1 MAFADRT
8 GASLFESLQ
17 NDIVAVAEIGAN
29 RLLGY
34 DEDALAGC
42 RELQGQV
49 IALEITDLEFESFC
63 HPGVWGIRLS
73 RNPPPRDVDAR
84 ISGRLAA
91 LIELV
96 ASDDQ
101 AATSMRERVRFDG
114 DVAVAQKL
122 QRVLATLDIDWQEIL
137 ADYTGD
143 RIAFQLHQ
151 GLSRFGRRLR
161 GNLDSVLMTSSEYLR
176 EEARLTP
183 TRTEFGQFAAELT
196 RLKHDVARSEARLR
210 ALLDRLDDS
219 PSP

>member
-17 NDIVAVAEIGAN
+17 NDLLAVAEIGAN

-34 DEDALAGC
+34 DDAALAGC
-42 RELQGQV
+42 RELQGRV
-49 IALEITDLEFESFC
+49 IAFEITDLEFETYC
-63 HPGVWGIRLS
+63 HPGAWGIRLS

-96 ASDDQ
+96 SSDDQ

-122 QRVLATLDIDWQEIL
+122 QRILAALDIDFEEIL

-143 RIAFQLHQ
+143 RIAFQLNQ
-151 GLSRFGRRLR
+151 GLRRFGERLR
-161 GNLDSVLMTSSEYLR
+161 NNLDSVLTTSSEYLR

-183 TRTEFGQFAAELT
+183 TQTEFNRFTAELT

-210 ALLDRLDDS
+210 SLLDRLDDS
-219 PSP
+219 NAP

>member
-1 MAFADRT
+1 MAFADRP

-17 NDIVAVAEIGAN
+17 DDMLAVAEIGAN

-63 HPGVWGIRLS
+63 HPGAWGIRLS
-73 RNPPPRDVDAR
+73 RNPPPREADAR

-91 LIELV
+91 LIEL
-96 ASDDQ
+96 ATSDDQ

-122 QRVLATLDIDWQEIL
+122 QRILAVLEIDWEEIL

-143 RIAFQLHQ
+143 RVAFQLHQ
-151 GLSRFGRRLR
+151 GMRRLGTRLR
-161 GNLDSVLMTSSEYLR
+161 GNLDSILMTSSEYLR

-183 TRTEFGQFAAELT
+183 TRTEFEQFTARVT

-210 ALLDRLDDS
+210 ALLDRLDQS
-219 PSP
+219 RAQ

>member
-1 MAFADRT
+1 MGFANRS

-17 NDIVAVAEIGAN
+17 NDMLAIAEIGAN

-34 DEDALAGC
+34 DDDALAGC
-42 RELQGQV
+42 GELQGRV
-49 IALEITDLEFESFC
+49 ISLEITDLEFETYC
-63 HPGVWGIRLS
+63 HPGAWGIRLS
-73 RNPPPRDVDAR
+73 SDPPPREVDAR
-84 ISGRLAA
+84 ISGRLVA

-96 ASDDQ
+96 TSDDQ

-122 QRVLATLDIDWQEIL
+122 QRILAALEIDWEEIL

-151 GLSRFGRRLR
+151 GLRRVGERLR
-161 GNLDSVLMTSSEYLR
+161 GNLDSILMTSSEFLR

-183 TRTEFGQFAAELT
+183 TGTEFDRFAAGVT

-210 ALLDRLDDS
+210 ALIDRLDDS
-219 PSP
+219 SA